1 MRELMAHDF
10 ILDCR
15 LVSMFGFT
23 LDFLVDVRVLGEHL
37 AHQKFLGESE
47 SLNISLSDM
56 HKLSLRVAAQ
66 IVVTKER
73 V

>member
-1 MRELMAHDF
+1 ML
-10 ILDCR
+10 
-15 LVSMFGFT
+15 GFA
-23 LDFLVDVRVLGEHL
+23 LDFLVNVRVLGEHL
-37 AHQKFLGESE
+37 AHQEFLGESK

>member
-15 LVSMFGFT
+15 LVSMLGFA
-23 LDFLVDVRVLGEHL
+23 LDFLVNVRVLGEHL
-37 AHQKFLGESE
+37 AHQEFLGESE